1 MNLHIEQTKLFFFW
15 YKFCKFQG
23 FFFFLRRNEYKYLAH
38 HFLLVFCKRLFP
50 PFGAFPWRR
59 KSGALCFMEENPPP
73 SKIRWKFMR
82 SSRFSCFS
90 TQFPSFPIIKNILW
104 PFHLGCF
111 GLFLAYFSRTVAS
124 VFAPFPSSLVAH
136 TLEVSYVFVSVC
148 GARRVQFVCPPLLTL
163 PFPFSLPRHYHSPTH
178 SWAVTGERCGL
189 DSQRMQRTLKLL
201 IAMVVSRN
209 DKLSISVR
217 ATASF

>member
-1 MNLHIEQTKLFFFW
+1 MKPEIWGPLFYGGEPSAIEDSLEIYALLPLLSLF
-15 YKFCKFQG
+15 YPIP
-23 FFFFLRRNEYKYLAH
+23 FLSHY
-38 HFLLVFCKRLFP
+38 
-50 PFGAFPWRR
+50 
-59 KSGALCFMEENPPP
+59 
-73 SKIRWKFMR
+73 
-82 SSRFSCFS
+82 
-90 TQFPSFPIIKNILW
+90 KNILW

-163 PFPFSLPRHYHSPTH
+163 SFPSSLPRRYHSPTH